1 MSDSTNRSELFTAI
15 VEGDFDVAEEAT
27 QNALDAG
34 ATAQEVLEKHI
45 VPAMGEVGELFDEG
59 EYFVPELIMASRA
72 VQEAMKVLEPLLR
85 QAGVERLGCVVIGA
99 VQGDMHDIGKNL
111 VAAML
116 DGGGFE
122 TIDLGVN
129 VAPEKFVE
137 AVKSRGDAKTFVAMS
152 ALLTTTIPQMQRTI
166 ELFKAEGLRDS
177 VKFLVGGAPVTREFA
192 ESIGADGYSQSANE
206 CVAVARE
213 LAKSWS

>member
-1 MSDSTNRSELFTAI
+1 MSDSENRSELFTAI
-15 VEGDFDVAEEAT
+15 VDGDFDVAAEET
-27 QNALDAG
+27 QKALDEG
-34 ATAQEVLEKHI
+34 ATAQEILERHI
-45 VPAMGEVGELFDEG
+45 VPAMDEVGDLFDEG
-59 EYFVPELIMASRA
+59 EYFVPELIMSSRA
-72 VQEAMKVLEPLLR
+72 AQEATKVLAPLLR
-85 QAGVERLGCVVIGA
+85 QEGVERMGCVVIGT
-99 VQGDMHDIGKNL
+99 VKGDMHDIGKNL

-137 AVKSRGDAKTFVAMS
+137 TVKNRGGAKTFVGMS
-152 ALLTTTIPQMQRTI
+152 ALLTTTIPQMKQTI
-166 ELFKAEGLRDS
+166 ELFEAEGLRDS
-177 VKFLVGGAPVTREFA
+177 VKILVGGAPVTREFA

-213 LAKSWS
+213 LAKSWI

>member
-1 MSDSTNRSELFTAI
+1 MSDSVNRSELFTAI
-15 VEGDFDVAEEAT
+15 VDGDFDVAAEAT
-27 QNALDAG
+27 QSALDAG
-34 ATAQEVLEKHI
+34 AAAQEILERHI
-45 VPAMGEVGELFDEG
+45 VPAMGEVGVLFDEG
-59 EYFVPELIMASRA
+59 DYFVPELIMSSKAA
-72 VQEAMKVLEPLLR
+72 QEAMKVLDPLLR
-85 QAGVERLGCVVIGA
+85 QAGVERLGCVVIGT
-99 VQGDMHDIGKNL
+99 VKGDMHDIGKNL

-137 AVKSRGDAKTFVAMS
+137 AVKNRGGARTFVGMS
-152 ALLTTTIPQMQRTI
+152 ALLTTTIPQMEQTI
-166 ELFKAEGLRDS
+166 KLFKSEGLRDS
-177 VKFLVGGAPVTREFA
+177 VKILVGGAPVTREFA

-213 LAKSWS
+213 IAKNWN